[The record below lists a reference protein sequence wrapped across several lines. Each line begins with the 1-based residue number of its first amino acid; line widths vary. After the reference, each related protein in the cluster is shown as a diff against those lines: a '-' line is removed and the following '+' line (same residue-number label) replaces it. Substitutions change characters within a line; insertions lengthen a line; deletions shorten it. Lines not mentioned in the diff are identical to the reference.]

1 MDGGFFMIL
10 IEANNISKTIG
21 ERLLFSADQLR
32 IAKKDRIGLIG
43 RNGTGKTTLLKI
55 LSGKEPIDT
64 GEIINQAKIGMISQI
79 QEESSSQSGGEKTK
93 AAIQAAFAGSPDI
106 VFADE
111 PTSNLDIESVE
122 QVEQKFLRFKGSMV
136 IISHDRSF
144 LDKVCN
150 KIWEVENEIITV
162 FAGDYSTY
170 TTWKETQRKRVT
182 EEYEQYQKKKKQLEH
197 AILLKKQK
205 AEKMIKPPSKR
216 MGYSESKLWKM
227 QKGTKQK
234 GVYQSIDALETR
246 ISKLERVEKPKGLPE
261 VKMNVPSES
270 MLSNKTAIQIK
281 NFAALIKEKVL
292 WEEASFSIRTGSK
305 TAILGTNGS
314 GKTTLIKLLLQ
325 SDDRI
330 QLAKGIKWGYFS
342 QNIDILDESKS
353 ILENVQATS
362 IQTPEMVRT
371 VLARLLFTSD
381 DVFKQVA
388 VLSGGEKVKTA
399 FAKIFLSDINVLLMD
414 EPTNF
419 LDMESIHALEHLL
432 TQYEGTVI
440 FVSHDRQFV
449 QQVATNLVEIK
460 DKSITSFDG
469 TYAEFQQKRQTP
481 HVEQEE
487 DLLLIETKITE
498 VLSRLSIEPNEQL
511 EKEFTSLINLRNKRK
526 QQRI

>member
-1 MDGGFFMIL
+1 MIV

-21 ERLLFSADQLR
+21 ERLLFSTDQLR

-43 RNGTGKTTLLKI
+43 RNGTGKTTLLNI
-55 LSGKEPIDT
+55 LTGTELIDT
-64 GEIINQAKIGMISQI
+64 GEIEGHAKIGIIPQI
-79 QEESSSQSGGEKTK
+79 QEAESSLSGGEKTK

-122 QVEQKFLRFKGSMV
+122 QLEQKFLRFKGAMV

-144 LDKVCN
+144 LNKVCN
-150 KIWEVENEIITV
+150 KIWEIENETITV
-162 FAGDYSTY
+162 FAGNYSTY
-170 TTWKETQRKRVT
+170 TTWKEQQRKRA
-182 EEYEQYQKKKKQLEH
+182 EEQYEHYQKKKKQLEH

-246 ISKLERVEKPKGLPE
+246 ISKLDKVEKPKDLPE

-270 MLSNKTAIQIK
+270 MLSNKTAIQVK
-281 NFAALIKEKVL
+281 NIAASINKKIL
-292 WEEASFSIRTGSK
+292 WEEVSFSIRTGSK
-305 TAILGTNGS
+305 TAILGANGS
-314 GKTTLIKLLLQ
+314 GKTTLIKRLLQ
-325 SDDRI
+325 PDDHI
-330 QLAKGIKWGYFS
+330 QLAKGVKWGYFS

-353 ILENVQATS
+353 ILENVLATS

-371 VLARLLFTSD
+371 VLARLLFTGD
-381 DVFKQVA
+381 NVFKQVGI
-388 VLSGGEKVKTA
+388 LSGGEKGKVA
-399 FAKIFLSDINVLLMD
+399 FAKIFLSDINILLMD

-440 FVSHDRQFV
+440 FVSHDRQFIRN
-449 QQVATNLVEIK
+449 VATDIVEIQN
-460 DKSITSFDG
+460 KSITSFAG
-469 TYAEFQQKRQTP
+469 TYDAFQQKHQTP
-481 HVEQEE
+481 STEQEDE
-487 DLLLIETKITE
+487 LLLIETRLTE
-498 VLSRLSIEPNEQL
+498 VLSLLSIAPTEEL
-511 EKEFTSLINLRNKRK
+511 EKEFAAII
-526 QQRI
+526 QQRNELKKRRV